1 MRVLRGRERSPE
13 ADRDRSRALLEW
25 AGERREPAV
34 RVWRPHRQV
43 AFGRRD
49 RQCDGFEAAR
59 TVAADHGF
67 PPVERDVGGRAVAY
81 TGTTLAFA
89 RFEPVEDPRNGLQE
103 RYDRVETA
111 VSGALSAVGVE
122 ASPGE
127 PPRAF
132 CPGTHSLQDDG
143 KLVGIAQRV
152 TASAALI
159 AGILIVADH
168 DAVATVLEPVY
179 EALAVPFD
187 PATVGSVA
195 RSGGDVDGVRDVLE
209 ARLVGDEQISV
220 ETIRGG

>member
-1 MRVLRGRERSPE
+1 MRVVRGRERNPD
-13 ADRDRSRALLEW
+13 ADRDRSRELLEW

-49 RQCDGFEAAR
+49 RRSQGYDAAQD
-59 TVAADHGF
+59 AAAAHGF
-67 PPVERDVGGRAVAY
+67 PAVERDVGGRAVAY

-89 RFEPVEDPRNGLQE
+89 RFEPVEDPRDGLQE

-111 VSGALSAVGVE
+111 VGEALSAVGVD

-127 PPRAF
+127 PPAAF
-132 CPGTHSLQDDG
+132 CPGTHSLQADG

-159 AGILIVADH
+159 AGILLVADH
-168 DAVATVLEPVY
+168 DEVATVLEPVY
-179 EALAVPFD
+179 EALGVPFD
-187 PATVGSVA
+187 PGTVGSVA
-195 RSGGDVDGVRDVLE
+195 RSGGDVDRVRDELE
-209 ARLVGDEQISV
+209 ARLVGDDQIHV
-220 ETIRGG
+220 ETVRGE